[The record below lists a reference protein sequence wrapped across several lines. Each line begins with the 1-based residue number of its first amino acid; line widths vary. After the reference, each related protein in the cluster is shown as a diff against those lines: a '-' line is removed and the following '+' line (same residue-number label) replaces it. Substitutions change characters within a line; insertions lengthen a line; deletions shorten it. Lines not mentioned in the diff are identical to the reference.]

1 MNAAPVPI
9 LRFLRQRPALWD
21 LVAIHSADEIATQM
35 LNVALGWYV
44 YSATRN
50 PMSLAYL
57 GLAQFLPKAGVLLLA
72 GHAADRLDRRSV
84 ISASLAVQA
93 ACLAAVTAWFMVDGA
108 SALAVYPLTLIL
120 GMARA
125 FASPAMS
132 ALLPQTVG
140 KAEFPRAVAANSSA
154 FQVCSIAGPA
164 IGGFLCA
171 LSGTAMFGIAAA
183 LYALAVFKARSLPR
197 IFSEPGQIEREVVDR
212 SILAGLGYIR
222 ANRLLL
228 ALICL
233 DLFAVLLG
241 GVSALLPIYARDI
254 LTVGPLGLGWLR
266 CAPGIGPLLLDFSW
280 LAGPWREARAS

>member
-21 LVAIHSADEIATQM
+21 LVAIHSADELATQM

-57 GLAQFLPKAGVLLLA
+57 GLAQFLPKAGVLL
-72 GHAADRLDRRSV
+72 V
-84 ISASLAVQA
+84 AVQA
-93 ACLAAVTAWFMVDGA
+93 ACLAAGTAWFMVDGA

-140 KAEFPRAVAANSSA
+140 KAEFPRA
-154 FQVCSIAGPA
+154 
-164 IGGFLCA
+164 
-171 LSGTAMFGIAAA
+171 
-183 LYALAVFKARSLPR
+183 
-197 IFSEPGQIEREVVDR
+197 
-212 SILAGLGYIR
+212 
-222 ANRLLL
+222 
-228 ALICL
+228 
-233 DLFAVLLG
+233 
-241 GVSALLPIYARDI
+241 
-254 LTVGPLGLGWLR
+254 
-266 CAPGIGPLLLDFSW
+266 
-280 LAGPWREARAS
+280 